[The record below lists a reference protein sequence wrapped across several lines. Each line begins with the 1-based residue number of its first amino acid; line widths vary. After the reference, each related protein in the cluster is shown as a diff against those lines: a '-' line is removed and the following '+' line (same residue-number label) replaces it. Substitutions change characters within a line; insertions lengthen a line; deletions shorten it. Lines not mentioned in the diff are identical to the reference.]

1 MKTIMPE
8 DSHIV
13 HDIEQT
19 FKTKYNS
26 SPSLFCSPGR
36 INLIGEHTD
45 YNNGL
50 VLPAAIDKY
59 IILAIA
65 AREDN
70 EVHIFSQDYQDSYI
84 TSLTHI
90 QVSGKLWPD
99 YIMGVIDQ
107 LQKLDKKV
115 GGVNI
120 VFGGNIPQGAGLSS
134 SAAVE
139 CATAYALN
147 SLFGL
152 DLNSLELAKISQA
165 AENEFV
171 GVKCGLMDQFAS
183 TFGKENKLI
192 KLDCETYEY
201 KYIPFDTND
210 YSLILF
216 DTQVKHSL
224 ASSAYNERRQQC
236 EYGVQLIQK
245 HHPEV
250 RSLRQASLEMLDK
263 FVKPQDE
270 ITYNRCE
277 YIVREIKRVE
287 DSCIDLLGANYSQ
300 FGKRMFQTHAGL
312 RDQYEVSCEELDFLV
327 DHVKDYPEVLG
338 ARMMGGGFGGCTI
351 NLIENKAID
360 KIADNT
366 AKAYS
371 QTMGKS
377 MKIYP
382 VSIVDGT
389 RMLIKKG
396 E

>member
-1 MKTIMPE
+1 MPE
-8 DSHIV
+8 LAQIV

-45 YNNGL
+45 YNSGL

-65 AREDN
+65 VREDN

-84 TSLTHI
+84 TSLSHI
-90 QVSGKLWPD
+90 EVSGKLWPD

-107 LQKLDKKV
+107 IQKLDKKV

-147 SLFGL
+147 DLFNLGF
-152 DLNSLELAKISQA
+152 NSLELAKISQA

-183 TFGKENKLI
+183 TFGKENKFI
-192 KLDCETYEY
+192 RLDCETYEY

-236 EYGVQLIQK
+236 EYGVQLIHK

-250 RSLRQASLEMLDK
+250 TSLRQVTLEMLDK
-263 FVKPQDE
+263 FVKPIDKLV
-270 ITYNRCE
+270 YNRCE
-277 YIVREIKRVE
+277 FIVREIKRVE
-287 DSCIDLLGANYSQ
+287 DSCTDLLAANYIQ
-300 FGKRMFQTHAGL
+300 FGNRMFQTHEGL
-312 RDQYEVSCEELDFLV
+312 KNQYEVSCEELDFLV
-327 DHVKDYPEVLG
+327 EFVKDSPEVLG

-351 NLIENKAID
+351 NLIENKTIDRISNSTAI
-360 KIADNT
+360 AYE
-366 AKAYS
+366 KA
-371 QTMGKS
+371 MGKP
-377 MKIYP
+377 MKVYP

-389 RMLIKKG
+389 RLLRK
-396 E
+396 